1 LASVFRADDKDG
13 LLLYGFVRVCAGLA
27 MELPQAQSDAVAQVV
42 REQLARRRM
51 SRQRLA
57 DEARIS
63 LSTLEKALN
72 GSRGFTLAT
81 LVRLEQVLGISL
93 RADAE
98 AQLQSPDALGAYSH
112 AAVKMLEGAYL
123 TLRPSFEV
131 AGAVYAY
138 RTDLAWDGAKLVF
151 AESERLD
158 AENAQMGVVSVPI
171 PSGHIYLSTNASG
184 QMRLAVLGR
193 QLRSGEMYGLLTTL
207 FSGSGAH
214 LQPVAAPL
222 ALIPLK
228 GEALFGRVLPG
239 QPRHDD
245 YQRHLARVIESGFA
259 RLVI

>member
-1 LASVFRADDKDG
+1 
-13 LLLYGFVRVCAGLA
+13 
-27 MELPQAQSDAVAQVV
+27 MELPQAQSDAIAKMV
-42 REQLARRRM
+42 REQLARRRL
-51 SRQRLA
+51 SRKRLA
-57 DEARIS
+57 DDARIS
-63 LSTLEKALN
+63 LSTLEKVLN

-81 LVRLEQVLGISL
+81 IVRLEQALGVAL
-93 RADAE
+93 RAPDQPTAPSEIQAPAE
-98 AQLQSPDALGAYSH
+98 LGAYSH

-138 RTDLAWDGAKLVF
+138 RTDLRWDGAKLVF

-158 AENAQMGVVSVPI
+158 AANAQAGVVSVPI
-171 PSGHIYLSTNASG
+171 PSGHIYLSTNAEG

-222 ALIPLK
+222 ALIPLAAIAPPGK
-228 GEALFGRVLPG
+228 DLFGRITPDHS
-239 QPRHDD
+239 RHGD
-245 YQRHLARVIESGFA
+245 YQRRLARVVENGFA
-259 RLVI
+259 RFAV